1 MFPHQLNLKTES
13 KPFSLQRKTND
24 RKRLSA
30 AVRCAIHEGRLRAE
44 DVRHSGVQMP
54 FDARFSNDTPYIKSM
69 NRRSFIQSLVA
80 VFSLPASPALSLQS
94 VTATLPTAAAVPA
107 QARSWA
113 VYMST
118 LHGECTPRALQ
129 SMLNI
134 PEIDAKRYVSRLIA
148 DGVLKPNPL
157 MQKSVSE
164 IVRTIENSPLDKVKR
179 RLDMKAR
186 AESEQLEN
194 CESADAIECLDN
206 RAEMLEDL
214 AEADPAVLAEN
225 ESAEEETQVP
235 EEGMAIHDRLARA
248 TAPRD

>member
-113 VYMST
+113 VYMSA

-129 SMLNI
+129 NLLNI
-134 PEIDAKRYVSRLIA
+134 PEIDARRYVSRLIA
-148 DGVLKPNPL
+148 DGVLKPSSLLQRSASELVKTNE
-157 MQKSVSE
+157 KSS
-164 IVRTIENSPLDKVKR
+164 LDKVKR
-179 RLDMKAR
+179 RLEIKAR
-186 AESEQLEN
+186 AESEQLETS
-194 CESADAIECLDN
+194 EPVDSTECLDN
-206 RAEMLEDL
+206 GAAMLEEL
-214 AEADPAVLAEN
+214 PEVHPAVLAED
-225 ESAEEETQVP
+225 ESEDVETQVP
-235 EEGMAIHDRLARA
+235 TE
-248 TAPRD
+248 TKVQS

>member
-1 MFPHQLNLKTES
+1 M
-13 KPFSLQRKTND
+13 
-24 RKRLSA
+24 
-30 AVRCAIHEGRLRAE
+30 
-44 DVRHSGVQMP
+44 QMP
-54 FDARFSNDTPYIKSM
+54 FDVRFLNDTPYIMVM

-94 VTATLPTAAAVPA
+94 VTTAVPAAAAVPA
-107 QARSWA
+107 EARSWA

-157 MQKSVSE
+157 LQTSVSE
-164 IVRTIENSPLDKVKR
+164 IVKTIDNSPLDKVRR

-186 AESEQLEN
+186 AEAEQLEN
-194 CESADAIECLDN
+194 SDPTDAVDRPDN
-206 RAEMLEDL
+206 GKDMSEDL
-214 AEADPAVLAEN
+214 AGADPVVPAEDQH
-225 ESAEEETQVP
+225 AEERAKAP
-235 EEGMAIHDRLARA
+235 EEGLAIQDRLARA
-248 TAPRD
+248 TARHD

>member
-1 MFPHQLNLKTES
+1 M
-13 KPFSLQRKTND
+13 
-24 RKRLSA
+24 
-30 AVRCAIHEGRLRAE
+30 
-44 DVRHSGVQMP
+44 
-54 FDARFSNDTPYIKSM
+54 NDTPYITVM

-94 VTATLPTAAAVPA
+94 VTTALPAAAAVPA

-134 PEIDAKRYVSRLIA
+134 PEIDAKRYISRLIA

-157 MQKSVSE
+157 LQTSVSE
-164 IVRTIENSPLDKVKR
+164 IAKTIDNSPLDKVKR

-186 AESEQLEN
+186 AEADRLET
-194 CESADAIECLDN
+194 CDPADAIDCPDN
-206 RAEMLEDL
+206 GADMPEDL
-214 AEADPAVLAEN
+214 AGVDPAVAAEDDP
-225 ESAEEETQVP
+225 AEEQAEAS
-235 EEGMAIHDRLARA
+235 EEAVAIDDRLARA
-248 TAPRD
+248 TDPRD